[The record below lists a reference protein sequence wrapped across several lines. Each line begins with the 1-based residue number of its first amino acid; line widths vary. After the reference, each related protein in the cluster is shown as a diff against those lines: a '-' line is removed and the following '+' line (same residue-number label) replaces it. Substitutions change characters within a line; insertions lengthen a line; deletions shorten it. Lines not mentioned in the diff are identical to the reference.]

1 MCHFSFLEKQSVS
14 RIYVLWLCAKD
25 ILPHYTQQNI
35 LNTGKNSFQTRS
47 SIFVH
52 FRAKWQLPFPLL
64 QPGVSC
70 YPINTCLK
78 EKACDSFFLEGGPR
92 LVYTSPQ
99 QPLTF
104 CAPLPQCGNKYE
116 KERLDFMKRVI
127 LLHRGGEIRSSPLG
141 ELLHKIKDCRE
152 YLKWGLDLVT
162 ILFPDF
168 SPEEVKQIPPWTT
181 TD

>member
-52 FRAKWQLPFPLL
+52 FRAKWQLPSPPLL

-78 EKACDSFFLEGGPR
+78 EKACDSFFFGRRPKACLHVPTAAFN
-92 LVYTSPQ
+92 LLCPSPTMWKQ
-99 QPLTF
+99 IWKRKTWFYEKSNIVTQGW
-104 CAPLPQCGNKYE
+104 GNK
-116 KERLDFMKRVI
+116 KFSF
-127 LLHRGGEIRSSPLG
+127 GG
-141 ELLHKIKDCRE
+141 
-152 YLKWGLDLVT
+152 T
-162 ILFPDF
+162 FA
-168 SPEEVKQIPPWTT
+168 
-181 TD
+181 